1 LSQFYLSRLPRW
13 LRDFV
18 PLILWMALI
27 FWFSS
32 QSVLVDIESDANEKL
47 IYKTAHITVYAV
59 LAWLWWRALAA
70 RREVSWS
77 ILLLALLFT
86 VLYGISD
93 EIHQLFVPGRHGQ
106 IADIFFDT
114 GGALVMI
121 LLIRRVKRVRDL
133 PPIELPAPDID
144 KNQTLKVK

>member
-1 LSQFYLSRLPRW
+1 MIQFHLSSLPRW

-77 ILLLALLFT
+77 ILLWALLFT
-86 VLYGISD
+86 VFYGISD

-106 IADIFFDT
+106 ITDVFFDT
-114 GGALVMI
+114 AGALTMI
-121 LLIRRVKRVRDL
+121 LLIRWAKWVRDF
-133 PPIELPAPDID
+133 PPIALLSPDVD
-144 KNQTLKVK
+144 KNHTVKVK